1 MEYEKLIEI
10 LLNSVQLIGIFV
22 AIVVGLVA
30 SKILSLKTEQSELKT
45 RVHDLNEDLSIMEEQ
60 LSKKMK
66 ENFYYYK
73 QNAVYDIVDCFLED
87 KEYSYLSDDTKYVD
101 TSDKEDF
108 YNNILE
114 LITKA
119 YDIFRQEQISL
130 EEYKEQNG
138 IKGNSIEELAIE
150 ELYMRGDF

>member
-1 MEYEKLIEI
+1 M
-10 LLNSVQLIGIFV
+10 
-22 AIVVGLVA
+22 
-30 SKILSLKTEQSELKT
+30 
-45 RVHDLNEDLSIMEEQ
+45 NEVL
-60 LSKKMK
+60 
-66 ENFYYYK
+66 
-73 QNAVYDIVDCFLED
+73 
-87 KEYSYLSDDTKYVD
+87 EYSYLSDDTKYVD